1 MAVVI
6 VGMVP
11 PHLIGVRIVPQR
23 GAAILWPNVEL
34 DNVYEKH
41 PRTRHAVGNR
51 HFLRHLYIKM
61 IILPRQARD
70 KHRENSKQS
79 GVSLGG

>member
-11 PHLIGVRIVPQR
+11 PRQGVRIVPQR

-41 PRTRHAVGNR
+41 PRTRHAVGKH

-70 KHRENSKQS
+70 KQRENSKQS